1 MNVAIQKGMKLP
13 CKSKNLIKISNKSD
27 KIYINIFE
35 GDDKY
40 AKNNKFITCAV
51 IEKSNFKETDKD
63 YIEVLVILEIDF
75 DYNLKYYIFDPNS
88 NNRFECLININ
99 VVKN

>member
-1 MNVAIQKGMKLP
+1 MKMD
-13 CKSKNLIKISNKSD
+13 NL
-27 KIYINIFE
+27 
-35 GDDKY
+35 
-40 AKNNKFITCAV
+40 
-51 IEKSNFKETDKD
+51 FKETDKD
-63 YIEVLVILEIDF
+63 YIQVLVILEIDL